1 MTQDDLRDYL
11 VTEAEYDV
19 EEAENLTSRELVDAW
34 LEWNG
39 IIGFT
44 GDILEVVAAAYELPT
59 FGDKLP
65 SNGF

>member
-19 EEAENLTSRELVDAW
+19 EEAENLNGYELVQAW

-44 GDILEVVAAAYELPT
+44 SDILDVVAASYNLPD
-59 FGDKLP
+59 FGD
-65 SNGF
+65 

>member
-19 EEAENLTSRELVDAW
+19 EEAENLNSYELVMAW

-39 IIGFT
+39 IIGLT
-44 GDILEVVAAAYELPT
+44 SDILDVVAAAYNLPD
-59 FGDKLP
+59 FGD
-65 SNGF
+65 

>member
-11 VTEAEYDV
+11 VTEAEYDI
-19 EEAENLTSRELVDAW
+19 EEAENLTSFELVDAW

-44 GDILEVVAAAYELPT
+44 ADILEMVAAAYNLPD
-59 FGDKLP
+59 FGD
-65 SNGF
+65 

>member
-19 EEAENLTSRELVDAW
+19 EEAENLNSYELVMAW

-44 GDILEVVAAAYELPT
+44 SDILDVVAAAYNLPD
-59 FGDKLP
+59 FGD
-65 SNGF
+65 

>member
-19 EEAENLTSRELVDAW
+19 EEAENLNSYELVQAW

-44 GDILEVVAAAYELPT
+44 SDILDVVAAAYNLPD
-59 FGDKLP
+59 FGD
-65 SNGF
+65 

>member
-19 EEAENLTSRELVDAW
+19 EEAENLNGYELIQAW

-44 GDILEVVAAAYELPT
+44 SDILDVVAAAYNLPD
-59 FGDKLP
+59 FDV
-65 SNGF
+65 

>member
-19 EEAENLTSRELVDAW
+19 EEAENLNGYELVQAW

-44 GDILEVVAAAYELPT
+44 SDILDVVAAAYNLPD
-59 FGDKLP
+59 FGD
-65 SNGF
+65 

>member
-1 MTQDDLRDYL
+1 MTQEDLRDYL

-19 EEAENLTSRELVDAW
+19 EEAEKLNGYELVQAW

-44 GDILEVVAAAYELPT
+44 SDILDVVAAAYNLPD
-59 FGDKLP
+59 FGD
-65 SNGF
+65 

>member
-11 VTEAEYDV
+11 VTEAEYDI
-19 EEAENLTSRELVDAW
+19 EEAENLTSFELVDAW

-44 GDILEVVAAAYELPT
+44 ADILEMVAAAYNLLD
-59 FGDKLP
+59 FGD
-65 SNGF
+65 